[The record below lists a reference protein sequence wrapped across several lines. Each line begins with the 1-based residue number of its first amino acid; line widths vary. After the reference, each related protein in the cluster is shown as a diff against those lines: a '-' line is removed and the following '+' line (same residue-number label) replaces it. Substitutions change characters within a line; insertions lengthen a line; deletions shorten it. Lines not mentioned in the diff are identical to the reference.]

1 MKKFITVDGKKIYLD
16 DVKVENETETP
27 PVEEPK
33 TEVPVENVE
42 EQAKAIAAKIIAQI
56 TESQAKISKEN
67 EGKMAKMKVEKAEV
81 DEGEVLIR
89 TTSKGKD
96 LTMKRSAVENVGK
109 LIKAMSQKNQ
119 KGIDEAM
126 TKLEPLNEGTN
137 AEGGFLVPTIWSNI
151 LVPIIDDV
159 AIVRGLATVLNMTSN
174 QLNLSVEATKPQM
187 SWGAENANKSTT
199 SMTFAQVTLT
209 PYKLSGIVTLT
220 EELMEDAIFDMVR
233 IITNRMGEAIANEED
248 RAFLTGNGTGRPT
261 GIDNYTLPSQD
272 AGGALSFD
280 HINAAYWRL
289 PQAYRAKA
297 VWLMNGRT
305 IEAVSQLKDS
315 NNRYLLEQNSILTES
330 GIPSLKG
337 RPVYE
342 SNFLPSSSIFFGD
355 LSYYYIGLRKGL
367 TIRTSTEASLSLGGA
382 NVSLWQRNLLGILAE
397 ERVDGGIALTRSF
410 REITNTG
417 IS

>member
-16 DVKVENETETP
+16 DVKVESEPTEGDTTP
-27 PVEEPK
+27 PVETPK
-33 TEVPVENVE
+33 EENVE
-42 EQAKAIAAKIIAQI
+42 EAAKALASKVVAEIMAAQK
-56 TESQAKISKEN
+56 KISEDN
-67 EGKMAKMKVEKAEV
+67 EKKLAEV
-81 DEGEVLIR
+81 RAKEAKFEEGDVLIR
-89 TTSKGKD
+89 TTKKGKD
-96 LTMKRSAVENVGK
+96 LSMKKSEAMAIGGI
-109 LIKAMSQKNQ
+109 LKALARKDMSTVQN
-119 KGIDEAM
+119 IM
-126 TKLEPLNEGTN
+126 TKLEPLNEATN
-137 AEGGFLVPTIWSNI
+137 AEGGFLIPTIWSNI
-151 LVPIIDDV
+151 LVPIIDDA

-174 QLNLSVEATKPQM
+174 QLNISVEATKPVM
-187 SWGAENANKSTT
+187 SWGSEGANKSTT

-209 PYKLSGIVTLT
+209 PYKLSGIVTIT

-280 HINAAYWRL
+280 HLNAAYWRL
-289 PQAYRAKA
+289 PQAYRNKA

-305 IEAVSQLKDS
+305 IEAVSQLKDTQ
-315 NNRYLLEQNSILTES
+315 NRYLLQDSGIMTES
-330 GIPSLKG
+330 GVPSLKG

-342 SNFLPSSSIFFGD
+342 SNFLPSASIFLGD
-355 LSYYYIGLRKGL
+355 LSYYYIGVRKGL

-382 NVSLWQRNLLGILAE
+382 NYSLWQRNAMGILAE
-397 ERVDGGIALTRSF
+397 ERVDGELSLTRAF

-417 IS
+417 VS

>member
-1 MKKFITVDGKKIYLD
+1 
-16 DVKVENETETP
+16 
-27 PVEEPK
+27 
-33 TEVPVENVE
+33 
-42 EQAKAIAAKIIAQI
+42 
-56 TESQAKISKEN
+56 
-67 EGKMAKMKVEKAEV
+67 
-81 DEGEVLIR
+81 
-89 TTSKGKD
+89 
-96 LTMKRSAVENVGK
+96 
-109 LIKAMSQKNQ
+109 
-119 KGIDEAM
+119 
-126 TKLEPLNEGTN
+126 
-137 AEGGFLVPTIWSNI
+137 
-151 LVPIIDDV
+151 
-159 AIVRGLATVLNMTSN
+159 
-174 QLNLSVEATKPQM
+174 
-187 SWGAENANKSTT
+187 
-199 SMTFAQVTLT
+199 
-209 PYKLSGIVTLT
+209 
-220 EELMEDAIFDMVR
+220 MVR

-261 GIDNYTLPSQD
+261 GIDNYTLPSIA

-289 PQAYRAKA
+289 PQAYRAQA

-397 ERVDGGIALTRSF
+397 ERVDGELALTRSF

-417 IS
+417 VS